1 MKIKNL
7 YDPAVKQVI
16 IERINK
22 LTPETPRQWG
32 KMDIA
37 QMLAHLQQPLEVAL
51 GIRTIK
57 GSFFMNLILPLFKK
71 TLRDDKPWKKGL
83 PTDATYIM
91 TGEAKDFQQEKAKLL
106 DLITRFNEAA
116 LSDKKH
122 PVFGFMTKEQW
133 SKSAWKHI
141 DHHLKQFG
149 A

>member
-1 MKIKNL
+1 MEVRSL
-7 YDPAVKQVI
+7 FDPAVKQEI
-16 IERINK
+16 IERINT
-22 LTPETPRQWG
+22 LTPQSQRLWG
-32 KMDIA
+32 KMDVA

-71 TLRDDKPWKKGL
+71 TLWDEKPWKKGI
-83 PTDATYIM
+83 PTDPTYI
-91 TGEAKDFQQEKAKLL
+91 TIAKPRDFQQEKAKLL
-106 DLITRFNEAA
+106 DLISQFNEAG